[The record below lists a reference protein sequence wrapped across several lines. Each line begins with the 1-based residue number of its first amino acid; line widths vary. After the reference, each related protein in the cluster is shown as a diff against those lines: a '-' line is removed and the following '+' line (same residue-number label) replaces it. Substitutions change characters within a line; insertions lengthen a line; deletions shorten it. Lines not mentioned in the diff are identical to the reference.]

1 MSKKVSA
8 PGSMYPMQTDQWA
21 WMILIGHWEVGQ
33 HRAGKRD
40 HQVTIRQEQPL
51 VRLKKKSTNV
61 NSTKISFLK
70 H

>member
-40 HQVTIRQEQPL
+40 HQVTIRQEQLL
-51 VRLKKKSTNV
+51 VSLKKV
-61 NSTKISFLK
+61 Y
-70 H
+70 